1 MTAVDAYL
9 KDHPEFTI
17 DQAIDDK
24 LLISVAPRGFL
35 RRS

>member
-1 MTAVDAYL
+1 MTALDAYL

-17 DQAIDDK
+17 DHAIDDK
-24 LLISVAPRGFL
+24 LVISVAPRGFL